1 MNKTMISARIP
12 EKLSNDLE
20 ALAAQTKRSKGFLL
34 TEALEN
40 YVHREAWIAKKIDAA
55 IKAADE
61 STERYSHELVSEW
74 IMSWGTDN
82 ELPRPKPDV
91 FVQKKSK

>member
-12 EKLSNDLE
+12 EKLSDELE

-34 TEALEN
+34 TEALED
-40 YVHREAWIAKKIDAA
+40 YVNRETWIAKKIDAA

-61 STERYSHELVSEW
+61 STERYTHEVVSEW

-91 FVQKKSK
+91 FLEKKSK